1 MVSRRDFIKQSG
13 AVVLATATVGSVL
26 PALAQGSDTISF
38 GIALRRIDT
47 LSPQST
53 SLNGSTNR
61 VVFQIFDTLVKS
73 VDGDAAVTPDQI
85 QPSLAESWETSEDA
99 RTWTFKLRQGVQFH
113 KNYGEM
119 TADDVVFTFSRH
131 LDPELVTV
139 DKSSYE
145 NIESVT
151 ATDPHT
157 VVFQL
162 KQPDPF
168 FTGSTL
174 TVLYSAII
182 SQKAFEEKGETGFDF
197 DPIGTGPFQFD
208 AVDEQGTTLIPFPE
222 YFDGAPAAA
231 TLRIIYIADTT
242 ARTLA
247 FVSGEVDMIEG
258 VRAPGWSDGI
268 SQRAPATVYDRTTP
282 GSLNTLHF
290 NLNRAPL
297 DDLRIRQAIRYAID
311 NAAVAGAFGTSATP
325 MVGFLPMQ
333 FVGSVTKDEL
343 PEELR
348 YDYNSDKARELLAEA
363 GHPDGVTI
371 SCYTSQREDY
381 SSIMLMIQEQ
391 LRTVGIVLD
400 MKIVEHATYGAD
412 NREDK
417 NTLALSS
424 ASYGPVPTLPFSRQ
438 LRSTSEVKSDGS
450 GGQNISHYGVAI
462 PGIDD
467 LLDAIEGEADFVKR
481 IAMVKDMEKKVL
493 TDLPVLGI
501 ITLSQ
506 IVARN
511 PGVDLGFELK
521 SGPSYW
527 SLSKA
532 RRV

>member
-13 AVVLATATVGSVL
+13 AVVLASATMGSVL
-26 PALAQGSDTISF
+26 PALGQSSHTISL

-61 VVFQIFDTLVKS
+61 VVYQIFDTLVKS
-73 VDGDAAVTPDQI
+73 VDGDAAVTPDLI

-99 RTWTFKLRQGVQFH
+99 RLWTFKLRQRVPFH
-113 KNYGEM
+113 KAYGEM

-139 DKSSYE
+139 DKSSFE

-151 ATDPHT
+151 AVDPYT
-157 VVFQL
+157 VAFQL

-174 TVLYSAII
+174 TVLYSSII

-197 DPIGTGPFQFD
+197 DPIGTGAFQFD
-208 AVDEQGTTLIPFPE
+208 SVDEQGTTLVAFSQH
-222 YFDGAPAAA
+222 FAGAPTAG
-231 TLRIIYIADTT
+231 TLRILYIADTT

-268 SQRAPATVYDRTTP
+268 SQRAPGTVYDRTTP

-297 DDLRIRQAIRYAID
+297 DDLRVRQAIRYAID
-311 NAAVAGAFGTSATP
+311 NAAIAGAFGTSATP

-333 FVGSVTKDEL
+333 FAGSVTKDEL

-348 YDYNSDKARELLAEA
+348 YDYNPERARALLIEA

-391 LRTVGIVLD
+391 LRAVGVVLD
-400 MKIVEHATYGAD
+400 MKIVEHATFGSD

-424 ASYGPVPTLPFSRQ
+424 VSYGPVPTLPFSRQ
-438 LRSTSEVKSDGS
+438 LRAASEVKSDGS
-450 GGQNISHYGVAI
+450 GGLNFSHYGVAI

-467 LLDAIEGEADFVKR
+467 LLDAAEGEADFAKRVDIVKE
-481 IAMVKDMEKKVL
+481 MEKKVL
-493 TDLPVLGI
+493 TDMPVLGI

-511 PGVDLGFELK
+511 PSVELGYELK

-527 SLSKA
+527 TLSKA
-532 RRV
+532 HRV